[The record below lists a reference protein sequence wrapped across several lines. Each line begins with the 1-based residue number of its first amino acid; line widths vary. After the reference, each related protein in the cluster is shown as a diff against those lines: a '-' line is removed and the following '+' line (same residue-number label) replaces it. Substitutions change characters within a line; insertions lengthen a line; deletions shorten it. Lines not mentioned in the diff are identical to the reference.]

1 MNYKK
6 VLGAASAA
14 LMIAIAILILTPG
27 AGAQGKYKTLHKFKG
42 SDGNYP
48 QWNLTFDATGNLY
61 GAACGGGAHGNGV
74 VFQLA
79 PNSDGSW
86 RESALHVFT
95 GGADGGCPNG
105 GLVFDAAGNLYGASW
120 SGGAYGGGTVFELT
134 PNPDKTWT
142 ESVLYD
148 FTGGLDGSVPAAPL
162 IIDAQGDLYGT
173 ALYGGTG
180 WGVVFKLTPN
190 SGGTW
195 TQSVLYTFAGTPDL
209 GHAEGNV
216 IFDAAGN
223 LYGTAYE
230 GGSAKCGGGCGGVF
244 KLAPSQNGTW
254 TESVLHRFNG
264 ADGADPQGGLV
275 FDANGDLYGATVWSG
290 HFGGCGNNRCGT
302 IFELTPNPDGTWA
315 IHFPHRFT
323 GGKDG
328 GSSVGNLA
336 FDATGNLYGTGH
348 LGGAYGYGVVFKLA
362 PKPTG
367 GWKETVLHAFKD
379 TPGAN
384 PQDGVIF
391 DAAGNLYST
400 TGGDGSKTFGSV
412 FEIKP

>member
-1 MNYKK
+1 ME
-6 VLGAASAA
+6 
-14 LMIAIAILILTPG
+14 
-27 AGAQGKYKTLHKFKG
+27 AGGKARCTSL
-42 SDGNYP
+42 P
-48 QWNLTFDATGNLY
+48 
-61 GAACGGGAHGNGV
+61 
-74 VFQLA
+74 
-79 PNSDGSW
+79 
-86 RESALHVFT
+86 E
-95 GGADGGCPNG
+95 GADGGCPNG

-230 GGSAKCGGGCGGVF
+230 GGSAKCGGGGCGGVF

-328 GSSVGNLA
+328 GSSS
-336 FDATGNLYGTGH
+336 ATWHSTPQGTSMAQGIWAAPMDTALCSNWRPSR
-348 LGGAYGYGVVFKLA
+348 LGAGRRRCST
-362 PKPTG
+362 PSRTPPEPTRR
-367 GWKETVLHAFKD
+367 TA
-379 TPGAN
+379 
-384 PQDGVIF
+384 
-391 DAAGNLYST
+391 
-400 TGGDGSKTFGSV
+400 
-412 FEIKP
+412 